1 MRIARRALLAAPVLP
16 GPTFAQ
22 TSFPERPIR
31 LIVPWAPGASA
42 DAVLRHL
49 AELAGRRLGQPVVP
63 ENRAGATGTLGAIA
77 LKEARPDGYTMSQ
90 MHPAVF
96 RVAMMQQRPAYDS
109 ERDFTWIIQLAGSLH
124 GIVVRADATW
134 RSLSDLLAH
143 ARNHPG
149 QLNYGTFGVGSVQHM
164 TMERIAASRGLSWT
178 HVPYRGGG
186 GELYGALLSRQID
199 VVADASGWEGLV
211 RDGQF
216 RLLATWGTTRAPSFL
231 DAPTLG
237 ESGIA
242 LAVDSPYGLAGPR
255 GMDATVVRIL
265 HDAFQAALTDPS
277 TAAVLARFSK
287 PNLYLDSAA
296 YAASILG
303 QIEAERE
310 GLRQVGML
318 ARP

>member
-1 MRIARRALLAAPVLP
+1 M
-16 GPTFAQ
+16 
-22 TSFPERPIR
+22 
-31 LIVPWAPGASA
+31 
-42 DAVLRHL
+42 
-49 AELAGRRLGQPVVP
+49 
-63 ENRAGATGTLGAIA
+63 
-77 LKEARPDGYTMSQ
+77 
-90 MHPAVF
+90 
-96 RVAMMQQRPAYDS
+96 
-109 ERDFTWIIQLAGSLH
+109 
-124 GIVVRADATW
+124 
-134 RSLSDLLAH
+134 
-143 ARNHPG
+143 
-149 QLNYGTFGVGSVQHM
+149 
-164 TMERIAASRGLSWT
+164 
-178 HVPYRGGG
+178 PYRGGG

-199 VVADASGWEGLV
+199 VVADASGWAGLV